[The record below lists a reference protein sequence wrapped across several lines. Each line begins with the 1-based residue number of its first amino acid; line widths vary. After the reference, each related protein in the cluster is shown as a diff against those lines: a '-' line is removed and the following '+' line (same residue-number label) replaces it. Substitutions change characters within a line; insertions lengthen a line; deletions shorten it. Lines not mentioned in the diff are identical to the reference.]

1 MNDGSATPST
11 RPARPSFFPPPP
23 SRARPRQPSFAELP
37 PPPPMPRWPVALAL
51 GALGVVY
58 GDLGTNPL
66 FALAE
71 AFGREHGVSISAGN
85 VLGVLSLIF
94 WALMLVIT
102 MKYLT
107 FVMRAGNDGEGGILA
122 LLGLIPEKAR
132 PHTLVLVI
140 LFGAGLLYGDGVV
153 TPAISVLSAVEG
165 LKGAAPRLTAWI
177 VPITIAILVGLFVV
191 QRKGTQ
197 GIGFAFGPVMI
208 LWFLAIGAM
217 GAAQIRHAPIVLR
230 ALSPTYA
237 VRYFMHGGW
246 SAFTVLGAVILC
258 IAGGE
263 ALYADMGHFGR
274 RPIALAWYAI
284 VLPSLILNYFGQG
297 AFLLSGGMPEPSA
310 FYAIVPPRALVPMIV
325 LSTAATVI
333 ASQALISGAYSLTQ
347 QAVQLGFAP
356 RVTVVH
362 THEGHS
368 GQIYVPEVNWALML
382 ACVLLVA
389 QFRSSDKLAA
399 AYGLAVTGTMSVTT
413 LAYFVVLTRTWRWP
427 VYKAV
432 PLCLLFMTV
441 DLTFLLS
448 NLRKFVDGGWVPFT
462 IGLGVFVLFTTWMA
476 GRRRLGAELSQ
487 FFVPL
492 ESFVADV
499 HSSSPTRVR
508 GTAVFLTGNP
518 NGVPILLLHHFKHN
532 QVLHEKVV
540 LLTITSEHTPYV
552 KPAQRL
558 RVEEIG
564 DGFFRLIARF
574 GFMETPNVP
583 QLLAASRDW
592 GLKADLARTTYYLG
606 RETLISSNRPGMA
619 RWRKMLFAFVSRNAR
634 SATAYFG
641 IPPNRVVELGMQVEL

>member
-1 MNDGSATPST
+1 MNDLAATPSV
-11 RPARPSFFPPPP
+11 RPARRSFLPPPP
-23 SRARPRQPSFAELP
+23 GRPRPRLPSFAELP
-37 PPPPMPRWPVALAL
+37 APPPPPRWPIALSL

-71 AFGREHGVSISAGN
+71 AFRGEHGVPISSGN

-94 WALMLVIT
+94 WALMLVVTI
-102 MKYLT
+102 KYLM
-107 FVMRAGNDGEGGILA
+107 FVMRANNDGEGGILA
-122 LLGLIPEKAR
+122 LLGLIPAKAR
-132 PHTLVLVI
+132 PHALVLVI

-165 LKGAAPRLTAWI
+165 LKGVAPRLTAWI
-177 VPITIAILVGLFVV
+177 VPITIAILIGLFLV

-197 GIGFAFGPVMI
+197 GIGFAFGPVMVI
-208 LWFLAIGAM
+208 WFLAIGVL
-217 GAAQIRHAPIVLR
+217 GAVQIRHTPIVLR
-230 ALSPTYA
+230 ALDPSYA
-237 VRYFMHGGW
+237 VRYFAHGGW
-246 SAFTVLGAVILC
+246 SAFSVLGAVILC

-274 RPIALAWYAI
+274 RPIALAWYTI

-297 AFLLSGGMPEPSA
+297 AFLLSGGTPEPSA
-310 FYAIVPPRALVPMIV
+310 FYAIVPARALVPMIA

-362 THEGHS
+362 TSEGHS

-382 ACVLLVA
+382 ACVALVA

-413 LAYFVVLTRTWRWP
+413 LAYFVVVTRTWHWP
-427 VYKAV
+427 AYKAV

-441 DLTFLLS
+441 DLTFLAS
-448 NLRKFVDGGWVPFT
+448 NLRKFVDGGWVPFS

-476 GRRRLGAELSQ
+476 GRRRLSARLSEYV
-487 FFVPL
+487 VPL
-492 ESFVADV
+492 EAFVSDV
-499 HSSSPTRVR
+499 QSLCPSRVR
-508 GTAVFLTGNP
+508 GTAVFLTANP
-518 NGVPILLLHHFKHN
+518 NGVPILLLHSFKHS
-532 QVLHEKVV
+532 QVLHQKIV
-540 LLTITSEHTPYV
+540 LLTIASEPTPYV
-552 KPAQRL
+552 KPSRRL
-558 RVEEIG
+558 RVEEVG
-564 DGFFRLIARF
+564 NGFFRLIARF

-592 GLKADLARTTYYLG
+592 GLSVDVEQTTYYLG
-606 RETLISSNRPGMA
+606 RETIISSTRPGMA
-619 RWRKMLFAFVSRNAR
+619 RWRKALFAFVSRNAR